1 MTEDEFLA
9 QSGAFLS
16 GDMHLD
22 KMPVQE
28 IDNMLFAAEAAT
40 AWADRVKRGLY
51 YGSDVPLRS
60 DRGPCSLNLP
70 EPLKDLFHGC
80 LGAFCEA
87 GELMEHMHGVLTG
100 RAELDTTNLLEEV
113 GDIEWYL
120 ACIHRFLGTLP
131 SQAWDSNIRKLA
143 TRYNQG
149 RFDKAAAESRDLAA
163 ERSVLDETVHIAT
176 PMTVTHVHGTD
187 IYEARSTV
195 RPGLVAQGFS
205 EQEAVAGLEKLIRS
219 NVFEM
224 LNARGGA

>member
-9 QSGAFLS
+9 QSGAFLAS
-16 GDMHLD
+16 DMHLD
-22 KMPVQE
+22 KVPVQE

-60 DRGPCSLNLP
+60 DRGPCSLNIP

-87 GELMEHMHGVLTG
+87 GELMQHMHAVLTG

-120 ACIHRFLGTLP
+120 ACIHRFLGTVP
-131 SQAWDSNIRKLA
+131 SQAWDKNIAKLS
-143 TRYNQG
+143 TRYP
-149 RFDKAAAESRDLAA
+149 DKVFSKQAAENRDLMA
-163 ERSVLDETVHIAT
+163 ERA
-176 PMTVTHVHGTD
+176 
-187 IYEARSTV
+187 A
-195 RPGLVAQGFS
+195 
-205 EQEAVAGLEKLIRS
+205 
-219 NVFEM
+219 
-224 LNARGGA
+224 LNE